1 MPELNLRVKIICG
14 KRTPLEVYV
23 ESQSVNSKI
32 MKTKYGAE
40 FLEWEIESVVD
51 GAIIEFIDNLK
62 GE

>member
-1 MPELNLRVKIICG
+1 
-14 KRTPLEVYV
+14 
-23 ESQSVNSKI
+23 